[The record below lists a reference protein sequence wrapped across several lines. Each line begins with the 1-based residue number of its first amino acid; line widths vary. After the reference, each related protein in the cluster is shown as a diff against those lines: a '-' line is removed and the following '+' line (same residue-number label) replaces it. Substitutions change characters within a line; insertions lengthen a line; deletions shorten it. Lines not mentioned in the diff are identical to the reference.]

1 MSLHSLRTRMLLG
14 AVVVLVAALAAMG
27 WSAWKLLDETL
38 AERFAAEVDL
48 VRPLAKAAVAPLLV
62 TRDYATLDGVVQ
74 RSVDTGGLAHMSVY
88 DSDGRRVAHARGEDV
103 GDALVLSRPV
113 EVAGQVLGTV
123 EIGIRTNARLQA
135 RSQLFE
141 RLALLG
147 ALLLAAGALLL
158 GLVATWLTKGLRQ
171 LAETSRR
178 VADGDYRVALA
189 PSSVADVQQVTQAFE
204 RMAQAVQAQLAAL
217 HDNEAY
223 LRSVLDTMA
232 EGLVVI
238 DRQRRVLYV
247 NDEAARLLDGQA
259 TRYAGGEAGLL
270 PMLRADGGALPPEER
285 TAARALRE
293 SLTLREQI
301 EGLPGPPS
309 PQGAAARV
317 RWLAVNATPLH
328 HAGEAVPYAVV
339 TTFNDVS
346 VHIEAEQRLR
356 GLADELEQ
364 RVAERTAELRRAK
377 DVAERASQAKSEFLS
392 RMSHELRTP
401 LNAIIGFAQLL
412 GIARPPLPAAQ
423 REQVRQIENAGW
435 HLLELINEVLDLSRI
450 EAGAMTIS
458 LETLALQP
466 IVTEALALVR
476 TQAAERGV
484 ALQDHTGSGVW
495 VRADRRRLLQVL
507 GNLLSNAVKYNRAQ
521 GSVTVAVRRSGGRIV
536 LTVTDTGR
544 GFTAEQLQQLYQPF
558 TRFGAEGEAIS
569 GTGIGLVITRRLVEL
584 MNGTL
589 HVDSQPGAGSIFSVE
604 LPAAAAPATATA
616 LATAAPAAAAER
628 RSDGLRLLYV
638 EDNPSNLALFEQL
651 MALRPGATLTTARD
665 GLAGLA
671 LARSLQPDLA
681 VVDIDLPGIDGVELC
696 RRLRADPATRAMPL
710 IALSANALPADI
722 ARARAAGFDDYLTK
736 PLDVARLLAEIDRRM
751 PRGEAPA

>member
-1 MSLHSLRTRMLLG
+1 VSLHSLRTRMLLG
-14 AVVVLVAALAAMG
+14 AVVVLGAVLVAMG
-27 WSAWKLLDETL
+27 WSAWRLLDETL
-38 AERFAAEVDL
+38 TERFAVEIDL

-74 RSVDTGGLAHMSVY
+74 RSVATGGLAHMNVY
-88 DSDGRRVAHARGEDV
+88 DSDGRRVAHAQGDDV
-103 GDALVLSRPV
+103 HAAVVIARPV

-123 EIGIRTNARLQA
+123 EIGIRTDARAQA
-135 RSQLFE
+135 RRALLE
-141 RLALLG
+141 RLAVLG
-147 ALLLAAGALLL
+147 ALLLAAGTLLL
-158 GLVATWLTKGLRQ
+158 GLVATWLTQGLRQ
-171 LAETSRR
+171 LAEASRR
-178 VADGDYRVALA
+178 VADGDYRIALA
-189 PSSVADVQQVTQAFE
+189 PSSLTDVQQVTQAFE

-217 HDNEAY
+217 HDSEAY

-259 TRYAGGEAGLL
+259 ACYAEGDAGL
-270 PMLRADGGALPPEER
+270 PMLRADGSALPPEER

-293 SLTLREQI
+293 GITLREQL
-301 EGLPGPPS
+301 EGL
-309 PQGAAARV
+309 QGSDGAQPAV
-317 RWLAVNATPLH
+317 RWLSVNATPLRQ
-328 HAGEAVPYAVV
+328 AGEAVPYAVV
-339 TTFNDVS
+339 TTFNDIS

-364 RVAERTAELRRAK
+364 RVAERTTELQRAK
-377 DVAERASQAKSEFLS
+377 DLAERASQAKSEFLS

-412 GIARPPLPAAQ
+412 GIARPPLPASQ
-423 REQVRQIENAGW
+423 REQVRQIETAGW

-458 LETLALQP
+458 LETLELQP
-466 IVTEALALVR
+466 IVAEALALVR
-476 TQAAERGV
+476 TQAAERGI
-484 ALQDHTGSGVW
+484 ALHDHGGSGVW

-521 GSVTVAVRRSGGRIV
+521 GAVTVAVQRRGDRIV

-584 MNGTL
+584 MNGAL

-604 LPAAAAPATATA
+604 LPSASAPAAAGALAAAAPS
-616 LATAAPAAAAER
+616 AAER

-671 LARSLQPDLA
+671 LARSLQPDLV

-696 RRLRADPATRAMPL
+696 RRLRADPVTRAMPL

-736 PLDVARLLAEIDRRM
+736 PLDVARLLAEIDRRT
-751 PRGEAPA
+751 PGGGAPA

>member
-14 AVVVLVAALAAMG
+14 AVVVLVAALVAMG
-27 WSAWKLLDETL
+27 LSAWRLLDETL

-62 TRDYATLDGVVQ
+62 TRDYATLDDVVQ
-74 RSVDTGGLAHMSVY
+74 RSVATGGLAYMSVY
-88 DSDGRRVAHARGEDV
+88 DSDGRRVAHAQGDDV
-103 GDALVLSRPV
+103 QDAVVIARPV

-123 EIGIRTNARLQA
+123 EIGIRTNARALARQA
-135 RSQLFE
+135 LFE
-141 RLALLG
+141 RLAVLG
-147 ALLLAAGALLL
+147 VLLLAAGALLL
-158 GLVATWLTKGLRQ
+158 GLVATWLTQGLRQ
-171 LAETSRR
+171 LAEASRR

-217 HDNEAY
+217 HDNQAY

-259 TRYAGGEAGLL
+259 ERYAGGEPGLAL
-270 PMLRADGGALPPEER
+270 LRADGSALPPEER

-293 SLTLREQI
+293 GVTLREQL
-301 EGLPGPPS
+301 EGLRGPD
-309 PQGAAARV
+309 GAQPAV
-317 RWLAVNATPLH
+317 RWLSVNATPLH

-339 TTFNDVS
+339 TSFNDIS

-356 GLADELEQ
+356 DLADELER
-364 RVAERTAELRRAK
+364 RVAERTTELQRAK

-412 GIARPPLPAAQ
+412 GIARPPLPASQ
-423 REQVRQIENAGW
+423 REQVRQIETAGW

-450 EAGAMTIS
+450 EAGAMTVS
-458 LETLALQP
+458 LETLELQP
-466 IVTEALALVR
+466 IVAEALALVR
-476 TQAAERGV
+476 TQAAERGI
-484 ALQDHTGSGVW
+484 ALHDHSGSGVW

-521 GSVTVAVRRSGGRIV
+521 GSVTVAVQRRGDRIV

-584 MNGTL
+584 MDGTL
-589 HVDSQPGAGSIFSVE
+589 QVDSQPGAGSIFGVE
-604 LPAAAAPATATA
+604 LPAAP
-616 LATAAPAAAAER
+616 APAAAGTHAAAAPSAAER

-651 MALRPGATLTTARD
+651 MALRPGATLSTARD

-696 RRLRADPATRAMPL
+696 RRLRADPATRALPL

-736 PLDVARLLAEIDRRM
+736 PLDVARLLAEIDRRT
-751 PRGEAPA
+751 PRGGAAS

>member
-1 MSLHSLRTRMLLG
+1 VSLHSLRTRMLLG
-14 AVVVLVAALAAMG
+14 AVVVLVAALVAMG
-27 WSAWKLLDETL
+27 WSAWRLLDETL

-62 TRDYATLDGVVQ
+62 TRDYATLDDVVQ
-74 RSVDTGGLAHMSVY
+74 RSVATGGLAHMSVY
-88 DSDGRRVAHARGEDV
+88 DSEGRRVAHARGD
-103 GDALVLSRPV
+103 DADDAVVISRPV
-113 EVAGQVLGTV
+113 EVAGQLLGTV
-123 EIGIRTNARLQA
+123 EFGIRTNARAQA
-135 RSQLFE
+135 RDALFE
-141 RLALLG
+141 RLAVLG
-147 ALLLAAGALLL
+147 VLLLAVGTLLL
-158 GLVATWLTKGLRQ
+158 GLVATWLTQGLRQ
-171 LAETSRR
+171 LAEASRR
-178 VADGDYRVALA
+178 VAEGDYRIALA
-189 PSSVADVQQVTQAFE
+189 PSSLADVQQVTQAFE

-217 HDNEAY
+217 HDNQAY

-232 EGLVVI
+232 EGLVVV

-259 TRYAGGEAGLL
+259 ARYAEGDAGL
-270 PMLRADGGALPPEER
+270 PMLRADGRALPPEER

-293 SLTLREQI
+293 GLTLREQL
-301 EGLPGPPS
+301 EGLPGAGGTP
-309 PQGAAARV
+309 V
-317 RWLAVNATPLH
+317 RWLSVNATPLH
-328 HAGEAVPYAVV
+328 HAGETVPYAVV

-346 VHIEAEQRLR
+346 VHVEAEQRLR

-364 RVAERTAELRRAK
+364 RVAERTTELQRAK

-412 GIARPPLPAAQ
+412 GIARPPLPAGQ
-423 REQVRQIENAGW
+423 HEQVRQIENAGW

-458 LETLALQP
+458 LETLELQP
-466 IVTEALALVR
+466 IVAEALALVR
-476 TQAAERGV
+476 PQAAERAI
-484 ALQDHTGSGVW
+484 ALHDHTGGGTW

-521 GSVTVAVRRSGGRIV
+521 GAVTVAVQRRGDRIV

-589 HVDSQPGAGSIFSVE
+589 HVDSQPGAGSIFGVE
-604 LPAAAAPATATA
+604 LPSAAAPASAGALAAAAPAVV
-616 LATAAPAAAAER
+616 AER

-751 PRGEAPA
+751 PGGGMPS